1 MATES
6 LEDGTEVVTTTTMES
21 LTSEDCT
28 VTVLVSVVKEHITIE
43 GETWVEEEGLLEGI
57 IDGNG
62 NLPEELNFNPED
74 DPDVTVTT
82 TETTRVDKNGTKTR
96 ITRTETTKNNGDGT
110 ELVTVHMR
118 VEKWNALGR
127 YLGFIEGVIS
137 ETTRPIIDA

>member
-1 MATES
+1 MGVT
-6 LEDGTEVVTTTTMES
+6 EDGTEIVTRTTMES

-28 VTVLVSVVKEHITIE
+28 VTVLVSVVKEHTTIE
-43 GETWVEEEGLLEGI
+43 GETWVEDEGLLEGI

-74 DPDVTVTT
+74 DPAVTVSS

-96 ITRTETTKNNGDGT
+96 ITRTVTTRNNGDGSET
-110 ELVTVHMR
+110 VTVHLR

-127 YLGFIEGVIS
+127 YLGFIESVIS
-137 ETTRPIIDA
+137 EVTREI